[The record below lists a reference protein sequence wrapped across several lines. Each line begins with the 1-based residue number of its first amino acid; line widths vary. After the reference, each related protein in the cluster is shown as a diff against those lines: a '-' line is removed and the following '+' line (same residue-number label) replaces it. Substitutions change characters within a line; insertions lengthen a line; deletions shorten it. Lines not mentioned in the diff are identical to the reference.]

1 MGRPVTVTIEHE
13 HGIEG
18 ARARVD
24 ERFGD
29 LEESIAGNM
38 GLKFERAWDG
48 DRLNF
53 TARGM
58 GQKISGE
65 LDVFPQHVRITVT
78 LPTLLASMAEAL
90 QGKMEK
96 HGRAMLEDKSAPSA
110 G

>member
-1 MGRPVTVTIEHE
+1 MGRPVTVTIEHT

-18 ARARVD
+18 AKARIED
-24 ERFGD
+24 RFGH

-38 GLKFERAWDG
+38 GLKFERQWEG

-58 GQKISGE
+58 GQRVTGE
-65 LDVFPQHVRITVT
+65 IDVFPEHIRIVVV
-78 LPTLLASMAEAL
+78 LPALLAGMAEAL

-96 HGRAMLEDKSAPSA
+96 QGRLLLEDTSSPK